1 VSRQD
6 AEINCNLADLSIER
20 FRWGTNPD
28 RTSAEEDRDF
38 VRPMANLT
46 AVAFARIPGVTRNRN
61 KSFCGE
67 RRMPEHVYKVV
78 ELVGSSEESVT
89 KAIDRA
95 ISKAALTIR
104 HLGWFEVAQVRGH
117 IENGK
122 VAQYQVTI
130 KAGFRLED
138 E

>member
-1 VSRQD
+1 MTDKSAQVIPRVAVVGYD
-6 AEINCNLADLSIER
+6 IEDPPTQTSSGRRSR
-20 FRWGTNPD
+20 FRVIQALSNCRSLRVHAMSNRD
-28 RTSAEEDRDF
+28 RTIRGAAD
-38 VRPMANLT
+38 
-46 AVAFARIPGVTRNRN
+46 
-61 KSFCGE
+61 
-67 RRMPEHVYKVV
+67 MPDHIYKIV

-95 ISKAALTIR
+95 ISKAALTLR
-104 HLGWFEVAQVRGH
+104 HLGWFEVLQVRGH
-117 IENGK
+117 IEDGK

>member
-1 VSRQD
+1 
-6 AEINCNLADLSIER
+6 
-20 FRWGTNPD
+20 
-28 RTSAEEDRDF
+28 
-38 VRPMANLT
+38 
-46 AVAFARIPGVTRNRN
+46 
-61 KSFCGE
+61 
-67 RRMPEHVYKVV
+67 MPEHVYKVV

-95 ISKAALTIR
+95 IAKAALSIR

-117 IENGK
+117 IEDGK

-138 E
+138 T

>member
-1 VSRQD
+1 M
-6 AEINCNLADLSIER
+6 AD
-20 FRWGTNPD
+20 
-28 RTSAEEDRDF
+28 
-38 VRPMANLT
+38 
-46 AVAFARIPGVTRNRN
+46 
-61 KSFCGE
+61 
-67 RRMPEHVYKVV
+67 HVYKIV

-95 ISKAALTIR
+95 ISKAAVTLR
-104 HLGWFEVAQVRGH
+104 HLGWFEVVQVRGQ
-117 IENGK
+117 IDNGK